1 MVHVLQMLMA
11 QRNVDALKNAFLM
24 KRNPDLSYKKFAD
37 ILVLLDGSASVND
50 HDFKYFKNFVRL
62 LVKSFTISHNG
73 VQLGVIEFSDQPR
86 LIIPLNKFYD
96 EDQIN
101 NAIGSIQPSRGHS
114 RIDAALEFA
123 RRVGFSLMNGA
134 RPSAHKTLVLLTD
147 GLFPGGKSLDDAVTS
162 LSRAN
167 ILLYVVTIGNEEQT
181 SDVSSV
187 KTSGGYVN
195 RLDEA
200 KKINTVVPGLL
211 NKINEN
217 LNKVTNEKTDM
228 IFAFGADG
236 SYSIFNM
243 EKKLAKE
250 IIDSFDTIDIKY
262 SVIKYGDNAQTVLPF
277 SDVSSSLMLKQF
289 IDAMPWEKPGLAI
302 DKVINKTLANFKNN
316 GRPSARRVLVL
327 FVSGRSTVDDH
338 QSLDLKRSL
347 AEAGVNTVVIAIN
360 ILDEMGIKRIIPADK
375 PIINIDIN
383 KNTKKALPSIISD
396 IFQDPCRSIVC
407 PSSAKCVYDR
417 TGAPICRCND
427 ESSCIGQHTTICGS
441 NRKTYKSICLM
452 KVMSCIKNE
461 DVKVKHVGACEPTVA
476 LDVIFALDGSVNIRS
491 KDFEKMKDFV
501 KDVESFI
508 SSLNNIQQSSGR
520 SAVTD
525 EVLRMAASEAF
536 KSFSGGRPTAQRR
549 LIIIT
554 GSKSAGSE
562 PVQEA
567 VIPVIRE
574 DIQVYVIGVGPRINR
589 KEIMEIVAPNDDRKY
604 ILDAL
609 QLETL
614 VQPIK
619 MKILNEAQ
627 QGYNLKSICHNCT
640 PTRDV
645 NDYLFLLLAM
655 NNTKLD
661 IVFVL
666 GARNPFASRD
676 FDVMKKI
683 AQEMIKQPRPS
694 GTLYGFV
701 TYSDRGITR
710 LTPDI
715 PKEILMKLLDLIPW
729 QNEGT
734 RVDKGLRRV
743 LK

>member
-1 MVHVLQMLMA
+1 M
-11 QRNVDALKNAFLM
+11 
-24 KRNPDLSYKKFAD
+24 
-37 ILVLLDGSASVND
+37 
-50 HDFKYFKNFVRL
+50 
-62 LVKSFTISHNG
+62 
-73 VQLGVIEFSDQPR
+73 
-86 LIIPLNKFYD
+86 
-96 EDQIN
+96 
-101 NAIGSIQPSRGHS
+101 
-114 RIDAALEFA
+114 
-123 RRVGFSLMNGA
+123 
-134 RPSAHKTLVLLTD
+134 
-147 GLFPGGKSLDDAVTS
+147 
-162 LSRAN
+162 
-167 ILLYVVTIGNEEQT
+167 
-181 SDVSSV
+181 
-187 KTSGGYVN
+187 
-195 RLDEA
+195 
-200 KKINTVVPGLL
+200 
-211 NKINEN
+211 
-217 LNKVTNEKTDM
+217 
-228 IFAFGADG
+228 
-236 SYSIFNM
+236 
-243 EKKLAKE
+243 
-250 IIDSFDTIDIKY
+250 
-262 SVIKYGDNAQTVLPF
+262 
-277 SDVSSSLMLKQF
+277 
-289 IDAMPWEKPGLAI
+289 
-302 DKVINKTLANFKNN
+302 
-316 GRPSARRVLVL
+316 
-327 FVSGRSTVDDH
+327 
-338 QSLDLKRSL
+338 
-347 AEAGVNTVVIAIN
+347 
-360 ILDEMGIKRIIPADK
+360 
-375 PIINIDIN
+375 
-383 KNTKKALPSIISD
+383 
-396 IFQDPCRSIVC
+396 
-407 PSSAKCVYDR
+407 
-417 TGAPICRCND
+417 
-427 ESSCIGQHTTICGS
+427 
-441 NRKTYKSICLM
+441 
-452 KVMSCIKNE
+452 
-461 DVKVKHVGACEPTVA
+461 
-476 LDVIFALDGSVNIRS
+476 DVIFALDGSVNVRS

-501 KDVESFI
+501 KYSAREYNISAHETHLGVIEYSDRPVLKIKLSDHRDVESFI

-604 ILDAL
+604 ILDAH

-614 VQPIK
+614 VKPIK

-627 QGYNLKSICHNCT
+627 QGYNLKSFCHNCT
-640 PTRDV
+640 PTCDV

-734 RVDKGLRRV
+734 RVDKGVEKGIEVIREGNRPGAKKLLIVFMNDKTTASSDNLMNVRRMAEESGV
-743 LK
+743 DVIVIGLGSRVSPEQMVQLVTDVDDIILANINGEVDSAVKKIADKVAETSRKGMYCFFEGNIFILF